1 MIPQVVKKIDI
12 SKLRIKKYGDWD
24 YSEVPTKVLKELNIT
39 EDEPFQIID
48 KEKGEWDGKW
58 GIVQEFWVRDWQTF
72 YIIHESQSDYY
83 FTNLFK
89 SEKKKKEYAKLDTD
103 SYFKELKL
111 SLTEQ
116 QLFYIKHALELGF
129 KQMPQDDRETYDG
142 ILKMFQGK
150 IIMEKKYE
158 FTPQLAFANIE
169 THMKTWA
176 ELTNAKNFVV
186 GISGGKDST
195 VVAML
200 LCAIF
205 GKERVYGVMMPQGVQ
220 SDIQDSMDVCSILG
234 IRHTTVNIGG
244 SVSAITDEI
253 YNNRSK
259 SGIYPTKD
267 MDINLPA
274 RIRMATLHAIGQCVN
289 GRVINTSNLSED
301 MVGYATQFGD
311 NAGAYAPLQGLTV
324 TEVMALGDY
333 VADMMFG
340 KVEYVKSKDGKGIL
354 VTGDGEPIVV
364 GGNTKIGGLYTVKEV
379 RGRLHTLI
387 HKTPVDGLQA
397 QTDEERL
404 GFTYADLDKF
414 IRLDE
419 GSYEFKEMI
428 RKKYKQNK
436 FKLEIVQMPQ
446 PDFSYLPNFV
456 KD

>member
-1 MIPQVVKKIDI
+1 MIPQTVKKINI
-12 SKLRIKKYGDWD
+12 SKLRIQKDSD
-24 YSEVPTKVLKELNIT
+24 YLEVSTKTLAKLNIT

-48 KEKGEWDGKW
+48 EGGNLN
-58 GIVQEFWVRDWQTF
+58 GTFVIVREFRIRDWQTIT
-72 YIIHESQSDYY
+72 IISEKQAEFY
-83 FTNLFK
+83 FTHLFK
-89 SEKKKKEYAKLDTD
+89 ASEKKKEY
-103 SYFKELKL
+103 
-111 SLTEQ
+111 
-116 QLFYIKHALELGF
+116 
-129 KQMPQDDRETYDG
+129 M
-142 ILKMFQGK
+142 
-150 IIMEKKYE
+150 IMEKTYE

-176 ELTNAKNFVV
+176 WQTNAKNFVV

-205 GKERVYGVMMPQGVQ
+205 GKERVYGVMMPQGEQ
-220 SDIQDSMDVCSILG
+220 SDIQDSIDVCNILG

-253 YNNRSK
+253 YKNRSE

-267 MDINLPA
+267 MEINLPA
-274 RIRMATLHAIGQCVN
+274 RIRMATLHAIGQCVD

-324 TEVMALGDY
+324 TEVKELGKYLID
-333 VADMMFG
+333 VLGIDEVIAWETF
-340 KVEYVKSKDGKGIL
+340 SK
-354 VTGDGEPIVV
+354 PI
-364 GGNTKIGGLYTVKEV
+364 TLKT
-379 RGRLHTLI
+379 RLISLI
-387 HKTPVDGLQA
+387 EKTPVDGLQA
-397 QTDEERL
+397 QTDEQRL

-414 IRLDE
+414 IRLNE
-419 GSYEFKEMI
+419 GTDEFKEMI

>member
-1 MIPQVVKKIDI
+1 MVKKINI
-12 SKLRIKKYGDWD
+12 SKLRIKKDSD
-24 YSEVPTKVLKELNIT
+24 YLEVSTKTLAKLNIT

-48 KEKGEWDGKW
+48 EGGNLNGKFA
-58 GIVQEFWVRDWQTF
+58 IVREFRVRDWQTIS
-72 YIIHESQSDYY
+72 IISEKQAEFY
-83 FTNLFK
+83 FTHLFK
-89 SEKKKKEYAKLDTD
+89 ASEKKKEY
-103 SYFKELKL
+103 
-111 SLTEQ
+111 
-116 QLFYIKHALELGF
+116 
-129 KQMPQDDRETYDG
+129 M
-142 ILKMFQGK
+142 
-150 IIMEKKYE
+150 IMEKNYD

-169 THMKTWA
+169 THMKMWA

-205 GKERVYGVMMPQGVQ
+205 GKERVYGVMMPQGEQ
-220 SDIQDSMDVCSILG
+220 SDIQDSIDVCNILG

-244 SVSAITDEI
+244 SVSAISDEI
-253 YNNRSK
+253 YKNRSK

-274 RIRMATLHAIGQCVN
+274 RIRMSTLHAIGQCVD

-324 TEVMALGDY
+324 TEVKELGHF
-333 VADMMFG
+333 VLNNLADNDVSMGWLCLERMR
-340 KVEYVKSKDGKGIL
+340 S
-354 VTGDGEPIVV
+354 
-364 GGNTKIGGLYTVKEV
+364 
-379 RGRLHTLI
+379 LI
-387 HKTPVDGLQA
+387 DKTPVDGLQA
-397 QTDEERL
+397 QTDEQRL

-414 IRLDE
+414 IRLNE
-419 GSYEFKEMI
+419 GSDEFKALI

>member
-12 SKLRIKKYGDWD
+12 SKLRIKKYVDWN
-24 YSEVPTKVLKELNIT
+24 YTEVSTETLAELNIT

-48 KEKGEWDGKW
+48 EGGNWNGKFA
-58 GIVQEFWVRDWQTF
+58 IVREFRINDWQTF
-72 YIIHESQSDYY
+72 YIITEKQAEIY
-83 FTNLFK
+83 FTHLFK
-89 SEKKKKEYAKLDTD
+89 ASEKKKEY
-103 SYFKELKL
+103 
-111 SLTEQ
+111 
-116 QLFYIKHALELGF
+116 
-129 KQMPQDDRETYDG
+129 M
-142 ILKMFQGK
+142 
-150 IIMEKKYE
+150 IMEKKYN

-195 VVAML
+195 IVAML

-205 GKERVYGVMMPQGVQ
+205 GKERVYGVMMPQGEQ
-220 SDIQDSMDVCSILG
+220 SDIQDSIDVCNILG
-234 IRHTTVNIGG
+234 IHPITIDVGE
-244 SVSAITDEI
+244 SVASITAQI
-253 YNNRSK
+253 WYHRSK

-267 MDINLPA
+267 MEINLPA
-274 RIRMATLHAIGQCVN
+274 RIRMSTLHAVGQCVD

-324 TEVMALGDY
+324 TEVKQLGKY
-333 VADMMFG
+333 LIEILFG
-340 KVEYVKSKDGKGIL
+340 KFDYELTDKGVACKNYEKRSYSNRFI
-354 VTGDGEPIVV
+354 E
-364 GGNTKIGGLYTVKEV
+364 
-379 RGRLHTLI
+379 LI
-387 HKTPVDGLQA
+387 YKTPVDGLQA

-414 IRLDE
+414 IRLNE
-419 GSYEFKEMI
+419 GSDKFKDMI
-428 RKKYKQNK
+428 RKKYQQNK

>member
-12 SKLRIKKYGDWD
+12 SKLRIKKYVDWEHPQV
-24 YSEVPTKVLKELNIT
+24 STKTLAELNIT

-48 KEKGEWDGKW
+48 EGGDLNGKFA
-58 GIVQEFWVRDWQTF
+58 VVREFWVRDWQTF
-72 YIIHESQSDYY
+72 YIITEKQAEIY

-89 SEKKKKEYAKLDTD
+89 ASEKKKEY
-103 SYFKELKL
+103 
-111 SLTEQ
+111 
-116 QLFYIKHALELGF
+116 
-129 KQMPQDDRETYDG
+129 M
-142 ILKMFQGK
+142 
-150 IIMEKKYE
+150 IMEKKYE

-176 ELTNAKNFVV
+176 WQTNAKNFVV

-205 GKERVYGVMMPQGVQ
+205 GKDRVYGVMMPQGEQ
-220 SDIQDSMDVCSILG
+220 SDIQDSIDVCNILG

-253 YNNRSK
+253 YKNRSK

-274 RIRMATLHAIGQCVN
+274 RIRMSTLHAIGQCVD

-324 TEVMALGDY
+324 TEVKELGKYLIDVLGIDDKEYSAPALNRY
-333 VADMMFG
+333 VSIPY
-340 KVEYVKSKDGKGIL
+340 KKRLIEL
-354 VTGDGEPIVV
+354 VD
-364 GGNTKIGGLYTVKEV
+364 
-379 RGRLHTLI
+379 
-387 HKTPVDGLQA
+387 KTPVDGLQA
-397 QTDEERL
+397 QTDEQRL
-404 GFTYADLDKF
+404 GFTYDDLDKF
-414 IRLDE
+414 IRLNE
-419 GSYEFKEMI
+419 GSDEFKALI
-428 RKKYKQNK
+428 RKKYQQNK

>member
-12 SKLRIKKYGDWD
+12 SKLRIKKDSD
-24 YSEVPTKVLKELNIT
+24 YLEVSTKALAELNIT
-39 EDEPFQIID
+39 ENEPFQIID
-48 KEKGEWDGKW
+48 KGGNLNGKFA
-58 GIVQEFWVRDWQTF
+58 IVQEFRVRDWQTIC
-72 YIIHESQSDYY
+72 IISDKQAEFY
-83 FTNLFK
+83 FTHLFK
-89 SEKKKKEYAKLDTD
+89 ASEKKKEY
-103 SYFKELKL
+103 
-111 SLTEQ
+111 
-116 QLFYIKHALELGF
+116 
-129 KQMPQDDRETYDG
+129 M
-142 ILKMFQGK
+142 
-150 IIMEKKYE
+150 IMDMKYE

-176 ELTNAKNFVV
+176 WQTNAKNFVV

-205 GKERVYGVMMPQGVQ
+205 GKDRVYGVMMPQGEQ
-220 SDIQDSMDVCSILG
+220 SDIQDSIDVCNILG

-253 YNNRSK
+253 YKNRSK

-274 RIRMATLHAIGQCVN
+274 RIRMSTLHAIGQCVD

-324 TEVMALGDY
+324 TEVKELGKYLID
-333 VADMMFG
+333 VLGIDVVIGWETF
-340 KVEYVKSKDGKGIL
+340 SK
-354 VTGDGEPIVV
+354 PI
-364 GGNTKIGGLYTVKEV
+364 TLKT
-379 RGRLHTLI
+379 RLISLI
-387 HKTPVDGLQA
+387 EKTPVDGLQA
-397 QTDEERL
+397 QTDEQRL

-419 GSYEFKEMI
+419 GSYEFK
-428 RKKYKQNK
+428 
-436 FKLEIVQMPQ
+436 
-446 PDFSYLPNFV
+446 
-456 KD
+456 

>member
-1 MIPQVVKKIDI
+1 MIPQTVKKIDF
-12 SKLRIKKYGDWD
+12 SKLRIKKYGD
-24 YSEVPTKVLKELNIT
+24 YPEVPTKLLTELNIT
-39 EDEPFQIID
+39 KNEPFQIID
-48 KEKGEWDGKW
+48 KKKGAWDGKW
-58 GIVQEFWVRDWQTF
+58 GIVQEFWIRDWQTF
-72 YIIHESQSDYY
+72 CIIPESRLDYY

-89 SEKKKKEYAKLDTD
+89 SSQKKKEY
-103 SYFKELKL
+103 
-111 SLTEQ
+111 
-116 QLFYIKHALELGF
+116 
-129 KQMPQDDRETYDG
+129 
-142 ILKMFQGK
+142 
-150 IIMEKKYE
+150 IIMEMKYE

-169 THMKTWA
+169 THMKIWA
-176 ELTNAKNFVV
+176 EQTNAKNFVV

-195 VVAML
+195 VAAML

-205 GKERVYGVMMPQGVQ
+205 GKERVYGVMMPQGEQ
-220 SDIQDSMDVCSILG
+220 SDIQDSIDVCNILG

-253 YNNRSK
+253 YKNRSK

-274 RIRMATLHAIGQCVN
+274 RIRMSTLHAIGQCVD

-324 TEVMALGDY
+324 TEVKELGKYLID
-333 VADMMFG
+333 VLDI
-340 KVEYVKSKDGKGIL
+340 DGYYAKNNGFI
-354 VTGDGEPIVV
+354 DAE
-364 GGNTKIGGLYTVKEV
+364 
-379 RGRLHTLI
+379 TLMTNLI
-387 HKTPVDGLQA
+387 DKTPVDGLQE

-414 IRLDE
+414 IRLNE
-419 GSYEFKEMI
+419 GSDEFKALI

-456 KD
+456 KDNA

>member
-1 MIPQVVKKIDI
+1 MIPQTVKKIDI
-12 SKLRIKKYGDWD
+12 SKLRIKKYVDWVHT
-24 YSEVPTKVLKELNIT
+24 EVSTETLAELNIT

-48 KEKGEWDGKW
+48 EGGNYNGKFA
-58 GIVQEFWVRDWQTF
+58 VVREFWINDWQMLS
-72 YIIHESQSDYY
+72 IITEKQAEFY
-83 FTNLFK
+83 FTHLFK
-89 SEKKKKEYAKLDTD
+89 ASEKKKEY
-103 SYFKELKL
+103 
-111 SLTEQ
+111 
-116 QLFYIKHALELGF
+116 
-129 KQMPQDDRETYDG
+129 M
-142 ILKMFQGK
+142 
-150 IIMEKKYE
+150 IMEKKYE

-169 THMKTWA
+169 LHMKMWA
-176 ELTNAKNFVV
+176 EQTNAKNFVV

-205 GKERVYGVMMPQGVQ
+205 GKERVYGVMMPQDYQ
-220 SDIQDSMDVCSILG
+220 NDLIDSIDVCQILG
-234 IRHTTVNIGG
+234 IHYTSVNIGD
-244 SVSAITDEI
+244 SVSSITSQVWDKRKE
-253 YNNRSK
+253 

-267 MDINLPA
+267 MEINLPA
-274 RIRMATLHAIGQCVN
+274 RIRMSTLHAIGQCVN

-324 TEVMALGDY
+324 TEVKELGKYLID
-333 VADMMFG
+333 VL
-340 KVEYVKSKDGKGIL
+340 GIS
-354 VTGDGEPIVV
+354 VV
-364 GGNTKIGGLYTVKEV
+364 SLMTD
-379 RGRLHTLI
+379 LI
-387 HKTPVDGLQA
+387 DKTPVDGLQA
-397 QTDEERL
+397 QSDEERL

-428 RKKYKQNK
+428 RKKFKQNK

>member
-1 MIPQVVKKIDI
+1 MKNNGFELWEMVMNRTKLPKEYISDID
-12 SKLRIKKYGDWD
+12 W
-24 YSEVPTKVLKELNIT
+24 TKDTLKELYERKMT
-39 EDEPFQIID
+39 ME
-48 KEKGEWDGKW
+48 
-58 GIVQEFWVRDWQTF
+58 
-72 YIIHESQSDYY
+72 
-83 FTNLFK
+83 
-89 SEKKKKEYAKLDTD
+89 KEYN
-103 SYFKELKL
+103 
-111 SLTEQ
+111 
-116 QLFYIKHALELGF
+116 
-129 KQMPQDDRETYDG
+129 
-142 ILKMFQGK
+142 
-150 IIMEKKYE
+150 

-169 THMKTWA
+169 THLKMWA

-205 GKERVYGVMMPQGVQ
+205 GKERVYGVMMPQGEQ
-220 SDIQDSMDVCSILG
+220 SDIQDSIDVCNILG

-253 YNNRSK
+253 YKNRSK

-274 RIRMATLHAIGQCVN
+274 RIRMSTLHAIGQCVD

-311 NAGAYAPLQGLTV
+311 NAGSYAPLQGLTV
-324 TEVMALGDY
+324 TEVKELGKY
-333 VADMMFG
+333 
-340 KVEYVKSKDGKGIL
+340 L
-354 VTGDGEPIVV
+354 
-364 GGNTKIGGLYTVKEV
+364 TKILFGEFDELSDEGVICKNYKE
-379 RGRLHTLI
+379 RSYIKRFIELI
-387 HKTPVDGLQA
+387 DKTPVDGLQS
-397 QTDEERL
+397 QTDEQRL

-414 IRLDE
+414 IRLNE
-419 GSYEFKEMI
+419 GSDEFKEII

-456 KD
+456 KAD

>member
-1 MIPQVVKKIDI
+1 MIPQVVKKIDS
-12 SKLRIKKYGDWD
+12 SKLRIKTHGD
-24 YSEVPTKVLKELNIT
+24 YLEVSTKALAELNIT
-39 EDEPFQIID
+39 ENEPFQIID
-48 KEKGEWDGKW
+48 EGGNLNGKFAN
-58 GIVQEFWVRDWQTF
+58 VQEFWVSDWQTIS
-72 YIIHESQSDYY
+72 IISEKQAEFY
-83 FTNLFK
+83 FTHLFK
-89 SEKKKKEYAKLDTD
+89 ASQKKKEY
-103 SYFKELKL
+103 
-111 SLTEQ
+111 
-116 QLFYIKHALELGF
+116 
-129 KQMPQDDRETYDG
+129 M
-142 ILKMFQGK
+142 
-150 IIMEKKYE
+150 IMESKYE

-176 ELTNAKNFVV
+176 WQTNAKNFVV

-205 GKERVYGVMMPQGVQ
+205 GKDRVYGVMMPQGEQ
-220 SDIQDSMDVCSILG
+220 SDIQDSIDVCNILG

-253 YNNRSK
+253 YKNRSK

-274 RIRMATLHAIGQCVN
+274 RIRMSTLHAIGQCVD

-324 TEVMALGDY
+324 TEVKELGKY
-333 VADMMFG
+333 
-340 KVEYVKSKDGKGIL
+340 L
-354 VTGDGEPIVV
+354 
-364 GGNTKIGGLYTVKEV
+364 TKILFGEFGELSDEGVICKNYKE
-379 RGRLHTLI
+379 RSYINRLIELVD
-387 HKTPVDGLQA
+387 KTPLDGLQA

-414 IRLDE
+414 IRLNE
-419 GSYEFKEMI
+419 GSDEFKALI
-428 RKKYKQNK
+428 KKKYQQNK

>member
-1 MIPQVVKKIDI
+1 MIPKVIKKIDF
-12 SKLRIKKYGDWD
+12 SKLRFLSDVFKV
-24 YSEVPTKVLKELNIT
+24 STKTLAELNIT

-48 KEKGEWDGKW
+48 EGGNWNGKFA
-58 GIVQEFWVRDWQTF
+58 IVREFWSNDLQ
-72 YIIHESQSDYY
+72 IITDITEKQAEFY
-83 FTNLFK
+83 FTHLF
-89 SEKKKKEYAKLDTD
+89 EDPRKKKEYL
-103 SYFKELKL
+103 
-111 SLTEQ
+111 
-116 QLFYIKHALELGF
+116 
-129 KQMPQDDRETYDG
+129 
-142 ILKMFQGK
+142 
-150 IIMEKKYE
+150 IMEKKYE
-158 FTPQLAFANIE
+158 FTPQMAFANIE
-169 THMKTWA
+169 THMKMWA

-205 GKERVYGVMMPQGVQ
+205 GKERVYGVMMPQGEQ
-220 SDIQDSMDVCSILG
+220 SDIQDSVDVCDILG
-234 IRHTTVNIGG
+234 IRHTTVNIED
-244 SVSAITDEI
+244 SVNALTSQIWQ
-253 YNNRSK
+253 NRCD

-267 MDINLPA
+267 MEINLPA
-274 RIRMATLHAIGQCVN
+274 RIRMSTLHAIGQCVD

-324 TEVMALGDY
+324 TEVKALGLHLIY
-333 VADMMFG
+333 ELG
-340 KVEYVKSKDGKGIL
+340 KNNRSEGTYDIQS
-354 VTGDGEPIVV
+354 
-364 GGNTKIGGLYTVKEV
+364 
-379 RGRLHTLI
+379 RLLELI

-419 GSYEFKEMI
+419 GSYEFKKMI

-456 KD
+456 SELQ

>member
-1 MIPQVVKKIDI
+1 MKKISLVGCSLNGYGNLNVP
-12 SKLRIKKYGDWD
+12 SKK
-24 YSEVPTKVLKELNIT
+24 LKELNIT
-39 EDEPFQIID
+39 EDEPFELVGYAGD
-48 KEKGEWDGKW
+48 TWAGKIA
-58 GIVQEFWVRDWQTF
+58 IVREFYDNDYQTAISISEEQV
-72 YIIHESQSDYY
+72 YYY
-83 FTNLFK
+83 FDRLFE
-89 SEKKKKEYAKLDTD
+89 SEKKKKEY
-103 SYFKELKL
+103 
-111 SLTEQ
+111 
-116 QLFYIKHALELGF
+116 
-129 KQMPQDDRETYDG
+129 M
-142 ILKMFQGK
+142 
-150 IIMEKKYE
+150 IMEKRYE

-169 THMKTWA
+169 THMKMWA

-205 GKERVYGVMMPQGVQ
+205 GKERVYGVMMPQGEQ

-234 IRHTTVNIGG
+234 IHPITIDVGE
-244 SVSAITDEI
+244 SVASITSQI
-253 YNNRSK
+253 WYHRSE

-267 MDINLPA
+267 MEINLPA
-274 RIRMATLHAIGQCVN
+274 RIRMSTLHAIGQCVN

-364 GGNTKIGGLYTVKEV
+364 GGNTKIAGLYTVKEV

-387 HKTPVDGLQA
+387 HKTPVDGLQS

-419 GSYEFKEMI
+419 GTDEFKALI
-428 RKKYKQNK
+428 RKKFKQNK

>member
-1 MIPQVVKKIDI
+1 MIPQTVKKIDI
-12 SKLRIKKYGDWD
+12 SKLRIKKYMGWD
-24 YSEVPTKVLKELNIT
+24 YPEVSTKTLAELNIT

-48 KEKGEWDGKW
+48 EGGNWNGKFA
-58 GIVQEFWVRDWQTF
+58 IVREFWVRDWQTF
-72 YIIHESQSDYY
+72 CIITEKQAEIY

-89 SEKKKKEYAKLDTD
+89 ASQKKKEY
-103 SYFKELKL
+103 
-111 SLTEQ
+111 
-116 QLFYIKHALELGF
+116 
-129 KQMPQDDRETYDG
+129 M
-142 ILKMFQGK
+142 
-150 IIMEKKYE
+150 IMEKKYE

-169 THMKTWA
+169 THMKVWA
-176 ELTNAKNFVV
+176 EQTNAKNFVV

-205 GKERVYGVMMPQGVQ
+205 GKERVYGVMMPQGTQ
-220 SDIQDSMDVCSILG
+220 ADIQDSIDVCDALG
-234 IRHTTVNIGG
+234 IHHTTVNIGG

-253 YNNRSK
+253 YKTRSK

-267 MDINLPA
+267 MEINLPA
-274 RIRMATLHAIGQCVN
+274 RIRMATLHAIGQCVD

-311 NAGAYAPLQGLTV
+311 NAGSYAPIQGLTV
-324 TEVMALGDY
+324 TEVKELGKY
-333 VADMMFG
+333 
-340 KVEYVKSKDGKGIL
+340 L
-354 VTGDGEPIVV
+354 
-364 GGNTKIGGLYTVKEV
+364 TKILFGEFEEPFDEGVICKNYKE
-379 RGRLHTLI
+379 RSYIKRFIELI
-387 HKTPVDGLQA
+387 DKTPVDGLQG

-414 IRLDE
+414 IRFNE
-419 GSYEFKEMI
+419 GSDEFKEKI

-456 KD
+456 KDNV

>member
-1 MIPQVVKKIDI
+1 MIPQMVKKIDI
-12 SKLRIKKYGDWD
+12 SKLRIKKDSD
-24 YSEVPTKVLKELNIT
+24 YLEVSTKTLAKLNIT

-48 KEKGEWDGKW
+48 KGGNYNGKFA
-58 GIVQEFWVRDWQTF
+58 IVREFRVRDWQTIT
-72 YIIHESQSDYY
+72 IISEKQAEFY
-83 FTNLFK
+83 FTHLFK
-89 SEKKKKEYAKLDTD
+89 ASQKKKEY
-103 SYFKELKL
+103 
-111 SLTEQ
+111 
-116 QLFYIKHALELGF
+116 
-129 KQMPQDDRETYDG
+129 M
-142 ILKMFQGK
+142 
-150 IIMEKKYE
+150 IMEKTYD

-176 ELTNAKNFVV
+176 WQTNAKNFVV

-205 GKERVYGVMMPQGVQ
+205 GKERVYGVMMPQGEQ
-220 SDIQDSMDVCSILG
+220 SDIQDSMDVCDILG

-253 YNNRSK
+253 YKNRSK

-274 RIRMATLHAIGQCVN
+274 RIRMSTLHAIGQCVD

-324 TEVMALGDY
+324 TEVKELGKYLID
-333 VADMMFG
+333 VL
-340 KVEYVKSKDGKGIL
+340 GISMVSL
-354 VTGDGEPIVV
+354 MT
-364 GGNTKIGGLYTVKEV
+364 N
-379 RGRLHTLI
+379 LI
-387 HKTPVDGLQA
+387 DKTPVDGLQA
-397 QTDEERL
+397 QSDEERL
-404 GFTYADLDKF
+404 GFTYAALDKF

-419 GSYEFKEMI
+419 GSDEFKEMI
-428 RKKYKQNK
+428 RKKYQQNK